1 MGWCERVS
9 DQTLAR
15 IRPRTEETVAATN
28 TSALTPSDT
37 LDTKRP
43 PTDLR
48 EVTRDLMSIEDQE
61 AASRRLAEKLVSFS

>member
-1 MGWCERVS
+1 VS
-9 DQTLAR
+9 AIKHWLAYALELK
-15 IRPRTEETVAATN
+15 RP
-28 TSALTPSDT
+28 SCSDPSDI

-48 EVTRDLMSIEDQE
+48 EVIRDLMSIEDQE